1 MTASET
7 GREGHSWAQRRHSWA
22 QRQDVGGGMAAAV
35 AAEATTAVATAAAAA
50 WILRAH
56 RTAQGQHCSVE
67 HEEVEVPE
75 GDSYGQCWVCPLD
88 TPKHR
93 HGSTSAT
100 SKMKQSGS
108 ASASKTLHERR
119 EL

>member
-1 MTASET
+1 
-7 GREGHSWAQRRHSWA
+7 
-22 QRQDVGGGMAAAV
+22 MAAAV

-93 HGSTSAT
+93 HGSTAAT

-108 ASASKTLHERR
+108 ASVRKKLHEGR
-119 EL
+119 ELCRELRSKAYD

>member
-1 MTASET
+1 
-7 GREGHSWAQRRHSWA
+7 
-22 QRQDVGGGMAAAV
+22 MAAAV

-56 RTAQGQHCSVE
+56 RTAQGQHGSVE
-67 HEEVEVPE
+67 DEEVEVPE

>member
-1 MTASET
+1 
-7 GREGHSWAQRRHSWA
+7 
-22 QRQDVGGGMAAAV
+22 MAAAV

-56 RTAQGQHCSVE
+56 RTAQGQHGSVE
-67 HEEVEVPE
+67 DEEVEVPE

-93 HGSTSAT
+93 HGSTAAT
-100 SKMKQSGS
+100 SKMEAERQRVGKQDAARAARAVTRVEVEGV
-108 ASASKTLHERR
+108 
-119 EL
+119 